1 MNCNISHTRS
11 RRMRRR
17 RRNMGRRRTR
27 RSTGTGGGGLLAAE
41 GISAAGY
48 SASEGGEAGAA
59 GE

>member
-17 RRNMGRRRTR
+17 RRNMGRR
-27 RSTGTGGGGLLAAE
+27 STGAGGGGLLAAE